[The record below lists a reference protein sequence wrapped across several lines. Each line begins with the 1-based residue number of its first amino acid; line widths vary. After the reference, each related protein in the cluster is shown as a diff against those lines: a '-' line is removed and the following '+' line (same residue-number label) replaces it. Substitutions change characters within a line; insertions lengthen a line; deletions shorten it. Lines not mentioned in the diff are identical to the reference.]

1 MQKCKFSTLLTGL
14 AGFEPT
20 TYGLGNRRSIRLS
33 YSPPGM
39 NYAFQALWSV
49 KAGEVIA
56 IDTYLLNASKYS
68 IEESPGSSM
77 ARLAG

>member
-1 MQKCKFSTLLTGL
+1 MQLFLSFTGL

-33 YSPPGM
+33 YSPTGR
-39 NYAFQALWSV
+39 FSLFKALWNL

-56 IDTYLLNASKYS
+56 IENLWHFRNNFS
-68 IEESPGSSM
+68 IEESPGSQM
-77 ARLAG
+77 VELAG